1 MLKTAEDLWDENSMY
16 IDDDI
21 DSLQQVAGS
30 SVINRT
36 QFLKA
41 FQEFEK
47 QSIDA
52 KLVEMMKENPVKF
65 VQYALVVIGRDIHKS
80 NATDFTFSSDADLE
94 EGKRFTI
101 KVKGTI
107 KPIKK

>member
-21 DSLQQVAGS
+21 DSLQQIAGS
-30 SVINRT
+30 SAMSRT

-41 FQEFEK
+41 FEEYEK

-52 KLVEMMKENPVKF
+52 VLVKMMQENPVKF
-65 VQYALVVIGRDIHKS
+65 VQYALVVIGRDIQKS
-80 NATDFTFSSDADLE
+80 NTTDFKFSQEADLE
-94 EGKRFTI
+94 DGKRFEI

-107 KPIKK
+107 KEVSK

>member
-16 IDDDI
+16 IDDGI

-30 SVINRT
+30 SVINRA

-41 FQEFEK
+41 FEEFEK
-47 QSIDA
+47 QSID
-52 KLVEMMKENPVKF
+52 KVLVKMMKENPVKF
-65 VQYALVVIGRDIHKS
+65 VQYALVVIGRDIHNS

-94 EGKRFTI
+94 KGKRFEI
-101 KVKGTI
+101 KIVGTI
-107 KPIKK
+107 KELK

>member
-41 FQEFEK
+41 FEEFEK
-47 QSIDA
+47 QSID
-52 KLVEMMKENPVKF
+52 KVLVKMMEENPVKF
-65 VQYALVVIGRDIHKS
+65 VQYALTVIGRDIQKS
-80 NATDFTFSSDADLE
+80 TATDFKFSQESTLE
-94 EGKRFTI
+94 DGKRFEI
-101 KVKGTI
+101 KVVGTI
-107 KPIKK
+107 KEVSK